1 MEKDFDKLSAEEL
14 ADLAIF
20 TPVQKRVE
28 KLEGRPDGIPGK
40 GRPEDPYQ
48 GKPGNPNG
56 GKGNEPESVYYVI
69 PNQKILTFHPEDLEK
84 LIPKKDKAEDHQK
97 PPRKDNSPLTD
108 SLNIS
113 LDYLK
118 SLIQFLEAKIDWEF
132 RHSEEEKAGFKKEPK
147 RPVHGKDITFIG
159 RFESNREKD
168 VLFRVIRISDCLNEE
183 EEFRFEGPSVNILV
197 EWDEVYA
204 TPPGDIELP
213 FESVQADNLLLI
225 NHEVKSR
232 PSYPPQATGEVIRAY
247 DSDFKPF
254 MSSGSLENNDSQFYS
269 DLLIPPNSQ
278 RPIVAV
284 MDTGL
289 AYKWSRITCKRRTR
303 GRYFIHFDRIKHRR
317 DFLIAK
323 AQNSDCV
330 PVKNFGFCGV
340 TDYLLKP
347 VYIGQLRVLRQY
359 TTAQIMASPYDDNLV
374 DVKVEGD
381 VVVKKAGRHG
391 SIVSAII
398 NYPYPN
404 VPEPTNQV
412 LPVKVFNY
420 GGIGTLF
427 DVLSGFNYIIA
438 SKKAGVDIKIIN
450 ASFSG
455 SLSNVGRYMLY
466 QKLKTITETH
476 KIWVIAAAGNQRWN
490 LDEHPLYPASF
501 GLPAVRGG
509 LDKVITVTSAY
520 NDGNI
525 VGNRGDAVS
534 IKARSAFPDG
544 FLSVL
549 LMEGGARLQ
558 GTSFAVPYAAAV
570 LATAPNN
577 VATRADAIDYLLRH
591 PIPGVVSFE
600 HP

>member
-1 MEKDFDKLSAEEL
+1 MVKDLDKLSAEEL

-28 KLEGRPDGIPGK
+28 KLEGRPDDIPGHGK
-40 GRPEDPYQ
+40 PDNAYK

-56 GKGNEPESVYYVI
+56 GNANEPENVYYVI
-69 PNQKILTFHPEDLEK
+69 PNQKVLTLHPKDLRELVSK
-84 LIPKKDKAEDHQK
+84 NDNEVHHQGPSQKDDSQ
-97 PPRKDNSPLTD
+97 LTD
-108 SLNIS
+108 SLNTA

-118 SLIQFLEAKIDWEF
+118 SLIQFLEAKIDWEL
-132 RHSEEEKAGFKKEPK
+132 RHSEEEKAGLKKKPK
-147 RPVHGKDITFIG
+147 RPVHDKEITFIG
-159 RFESNREKD
+159 RFKSNPNKE
-168 VLFRVIRISDCLNEE
+168 VLFRVIRINDCLNDI
-183 EEFRFEGPSVNILV
+183 EEFELGKPSVNILV

-204 TPPGDIELP
+204 TPPGDIELS
-213 FESVQADNLLLI
+213 FVNVQADNLLLV
-225 NHEVKSR
+225 NHEVKSK
-232 PSYPPQATGEVIRAY
+232 PTYPPQASGEVIYAY

-254 MSSGSLENNDSQFYS
+254 TIRGSLATNDSQFYS
-269 DLLIPPNSQ
+269 DWLDTHKPI

-289 AYKWSRITCKRRTR
+289 AYKWNSIVCRKRKK
-303 GRYFIHFDRIKHRR
+303 GRYFIHFDRIKHQRY
-317 DFLIAK
+317 FLIAK
-323 AQNSDCV
+323 ARNSECV

-347 VYIGQLRVLRQY
+347 VYIEQLRVLRQY

-391 SIVSAII
+391 TLVSAII
-398 NYPYPN
+398 NYPYPR
-404 VPEPTNQV
+404 VSEPANQV

-420 GGIGTLF
+420 GGVGTLF
-427 DVLSGFNYIIA
+427 DVLSGCNYIIA

-455 SLSNVGRYMLY
+455 SLSNAGRYMLY

-476 KIWVIAAAGNQRWN
+476 KIWVVAAAGNQGWDLNER
-490 LDEHPLYPASF
+490 PLYPASF
-501 GLPAVRGG
+501 GLPAERGG
-509 LDKVITVTSAY
+509 LERVITVTSAY
-520 NDGNI
+520 SAGDI

-570 LATAPNN
+570 LATAPNTIT
-577 VATRADAIDYLLRH
+577 TRSDAIEYLLAH

-600 HP
+600 RP